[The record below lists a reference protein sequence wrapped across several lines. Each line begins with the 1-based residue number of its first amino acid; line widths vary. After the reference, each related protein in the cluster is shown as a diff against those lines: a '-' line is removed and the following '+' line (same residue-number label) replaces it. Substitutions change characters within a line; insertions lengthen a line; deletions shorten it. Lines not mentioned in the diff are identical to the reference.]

1 MKDKISDTDFE
12 LVNKVLKGNDSC
24 FEELIHRHQSLVAS
38 VAMNMLGD
46 WDEAKEIGHQVFIQF
61 YKSLSKFKQEA
72 KVSTYL
78 TKISMNLSLNALKRR
93 KIYVTR
99 SYTLEH
105 ADLIHQS
112 DLSTD
117 IANKELINKG
127 LQMLDEKHRSVVTLR
142 MIQGY
147 NTLETANI
155 LEIPKG
161 TVLSRLKRGM
171 DKLKI
176 VLMNDLK
183 YEHT

>member
-1 MKDKISDTDFE
+1 
-12 LVNKVLKGNDSC
+12 
-24 FEELIHRHQSLVAS
+24 
-38 VAMNMLGD
+38 
-46 WDEAKEIGHQVFIQF
+46 
-61 YKSLSKFKQEA
+61 
-72 KVSTYL
+72 
-78 TKISMNLSLNALKRR
+78 
-93 KIYVTR
+93 
-99 SYTLEH
+99 
-105 ADLIHQS
+105 
-112 DLSTD
+112 
-117 IANKELINKG
+117 
-127 LQMLDEKHRSVVTLR
+127 MLDEKHRSVVTLR